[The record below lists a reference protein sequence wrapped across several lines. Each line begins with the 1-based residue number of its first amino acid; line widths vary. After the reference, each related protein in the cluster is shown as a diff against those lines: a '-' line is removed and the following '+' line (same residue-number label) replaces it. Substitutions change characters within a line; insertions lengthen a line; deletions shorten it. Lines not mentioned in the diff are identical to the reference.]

1 MVILIIC
8 GSKKQLCCYGEHFQ
22 QPAHNWLNLRYKS
35 ISEILTIKRYW
46 NLIGW
51 ETFLAVTWQSDFPQ
65 ECSFCRMLMN
75 YKNFHFTKIPDK
87 TNDVV
92 FLKSPK
98 TMFLGHFLPFLVI
111 FSWRG
116 FFFPKKIQLC
126 HTQIYMGKFV
136 KFQKKLMRQSRE
148 NLRRR
153 KDGLKDRQKDQ
164 QTLFYRTLPDEA
176 RGPTSLCSFING
188 E

>member
-87 TNDVV
+87 TNDVI

-116 FFFPKKIQLC
+116 FFF
-126 HTQIYMGKFV
+126 
-136 KFQKKLMRQSRE
+136 QKKSGSVTHKYIWESLLSSKKT
-148 NLRRR
+148 NAPIPR
-153 KDGLKDRQKDQ
+153 KLTETEGRTEG
-164 QTLFYRTLPDEA
+164 QTE
-176 RGPTSLCSFING
+176 GPTDPIL
-188 E
+188 